1 MTIRRRDVALLGGI
15 VALIYGL
22 RALPWAQVFG
32 DAPAFAEIKGL
43 HPFRRLATQGAA
55 SAPDFALLGLETPSE
70 DGFIRRARAEA
81 VKANL
86 CLALFGPDLPVG
98 VVPIAYF
105 SEFRCPYCRA
115 LERDL
120 ERMLEEDPATFR
132 LIQHELPI
140 FGPTS
145 ELAARASV
153 AASRQ
158 GKQQELRRRFMRT
171 PLVADDASIMRIA
184 ADLGLDH
191 DQLLRDMAS
200 SEVQAE
206 LDRTRAL
213 ADIFGFVGTPGLVI
227 GRTVL
232 NGAIPYAV
240 LRQIA
245 EDEKSAAGTL
255 C

>member
-1 MTIRRRDVALLGGI
+1 LGGI

-22 RALPWAQVFG
+22 PALPWDRLPG
-32 DAPAFAEIKGL
+32 RAPRYVDIADL
-43 HPFRRLATQGAA
+43 PPFRRLEVVGQTSGATPA
-55 SAPDFALLGLETPSE
+55 FVGLDSPSE
-70 DGFIRRARAEA
+70 DSDQRRARAN
-81 VKANL
+81 VVRVDP
-86 CLALFGPDLPVG
+86 CPALFGAGGPQG

-120 ERMLEEDPATFR
+120 DTLLAEFPVSFR

-140 FGPTS
+140 FGPPS

-153 AASRQ
+153 AAARQ
-158 GKQQELRRRFMRT
+158 GRQQELRRRFMRT
-171 PLVADDASIMRIA
+171 PLVAEEASVLRVA
-184 ADLGLDH
+184 ADVGLDV
-191 DQLLRDMAS
+191 DRLARDMTS
-200 SEVQAE
+200 PEVQAD

-213 ADIFGFVGTPGLVI
+213 ADIFGFVGTPGLVM

-232 NGAIPYAV
+232 NGAIPYAL
-240 LRQIA
+240 LRRIA
-245 EDEKSAAGTL
+245 EDEASMPDPV

>member
-15 VALIYGL
+15 IALVYGL
-22 RALPWAQVFG
+22 RALPWAQLFG
-32 DAPAFAEIKGL
+32 DGPTFAEIEDL
-43 HPFRRLATQGAA
+43 PPFRRFATQGATSAA
-55 SAPDFALLGLETPSE
+55 SLALLGIEAPS
-70 DGFIRRARAEA
+70 DDVIGRQARAEA

-86 CLALFGPDLPVG
+86 CRALFGPNLPMG
-98 VVPIAYF
+98 IVPIAYF

-120 ERMLEEDPATFR
+120 ERLLAEDPAPFR

-145 ELAARASV
+145 ELAARASL

-171 PLVADDASIMRIA
+171 PLVADEASVLRIA
-184 ADLGLDH
+184 ADLGLDQ
-191 DQLLRDMAS
+191 DRLVRDMAS
-200 SEVQAE
+200 SGIKAE
-206 LDRTRAL
+206 LDQTRAL
-213 ADIFGFVGTPGLVI
+213 GDVFGFVGTPGLII

-240 LRQIA
+240 LQQIA
-245 EDEKSAAGTL
+245 EDEKSTANPL

>member
-1 MTIRRRDVALLGGI
+1 
-15 VALIYGL
+15 
-22 RALPWAQVFG
+22 
-32 DAPAFAEIKGL
+32 
-43 HPFRRLATQGAA
+43 
-55 SAPDFALLGLETPSE
+55 
-70 DGFIRRARAEA
+70 
-81 VKANL
+81 
-86 CLALFGPDLPVG
+86 
-98 VVPIAYF
+98 
-105 SEFRCPYCRA
+105 
-115 LERDL
+115 
-120 ERMLEEDPATFR
+120 
-132 LIQHELPI
+132 
-140 FGPTS
+140 
-145 ELAARASV
+145 
-153 AASRQ
+153 
-158 GKQQELRRRFMRT
+158 MRT

>member
-1 MTIRRRDVALLGGI
+1 MPLL
-15 VALIYGL
+15 
-22 RALPWAQVFG
+22 
-32 DAPAFAEIKGL
+32 
-43 HPFRRLATQGAA
+43 
-55 SAPDFALLGLETPSE
+55 S
-70 DGFIRRARAEA
+70 RARA
-81 VKANL
+81 
-86 CLALFGPDLPVG
+86 
-98 VVPIAYF
+98 
-105 SEFRCPYCRA
+105 
-115 LERDL
+115 DL

-213 ADIFGFVGTPGLVI
+213 ADIFGLWGHLVW
-227 GRTVL
+227 
-232 NGAIPYAV
+232 
-240 LRQIA
+240 
-245 EDEKSAAGTL
+245 
-255 C
+255 